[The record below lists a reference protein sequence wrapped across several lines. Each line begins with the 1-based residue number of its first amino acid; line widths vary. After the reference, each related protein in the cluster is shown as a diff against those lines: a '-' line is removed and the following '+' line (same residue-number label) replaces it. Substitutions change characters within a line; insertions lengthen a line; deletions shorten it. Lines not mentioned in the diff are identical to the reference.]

1 MNDIENYFGLRNAL
15 SYYCNYWI
23 LLVFLFIS
31 NIGIFIYANKQFK
44 KSKVCPLKVSQ
55 QSNKLSR
62 RDIRLLFV
70 LTSIFIIWKIIYLGS
85 NSFDLME
92 SLNIRIAQ
100 ELQVNIFSL
109 LDNMVVQ
116 SRQPLYL
123 FILNIPMRLLNPEY
137 YNFFLRFISVFFGIC
152 TACLTFHFS
161 LKVFN
166 NKLISYLS
174 FIFLNVHSLFAF
186 YSRRTE
192 PYALFCF
199 LALLSYYYFW
209 QTFIS
214 QEEKKI
220 WKYCL
225 VSILCFFTHYFTLV
239 VIFSQLL
246 TIFIAKWGK
255 YRTGHSFLSSFSHF
269 IKALVIFNFFIILW
283 SPVMY
288 SAIFSG
294 FIFQGV
300 WGNSF
305 YLSQESG
312 PLIID
317 RIIKL
322 VWGLP
327 LTGLFGYLFVLLY
340 SYIILKLRDREPPFY
355 IFVVSILFSALL
367 FGIHSFLCFW
377 YATSRLY
384 FNVRHFTWAIPFI
397 AMVYSYGI
405 FLLSRS
411 RSLFGKIIGY
421 TCFFLILI
429 WNIYLTNE
437 MTFSRTNPAYKEA
450 LRYIKK
456 DFRENDFVGFPA
468 ELIDDPV
475 TVNAKG
481 IFDSERYFDAVSP
494 TDVAQ
499 GKLFRNRLWIIIPWE
514 DYFGVPHL
522 NIESLHRYRDFLQ
535 DNLKLESTWQGNKI
549 DVFLF
554 SQGGQ

>member
-1 MNDIENYFGLRNAL
+1 MNDIKNYFAL
-15 SYYCNYWI
+15 CNLLNYYCNYWI
-23 LLVFLFIS
+23 WLAFLFIL
-31 NIGIFIYANKQFK
+31 NIGALFYINKQLK
-44 KSKVCPLKVSQ
+44 KKKDSLVKTDRYSK
-55 QSNKLSR
+55 KLFTK
-62 RDIRLLFV
+62 DLILLLI
-70 LTSIFIIWKIIYLGS
+70 LTVVFLIWKIIHLGS

-100 ELQVNIFSL
+100 EFQINVFSL
-109 LDNMVVQ
+109 LDNMIVQ

-123 FILNIPMRLLNPEY
+123 FILNIPIRLLNPEHY
-137 YNFFLRFISVFFGIC
+137 SFFLRFISVFFGIC
-152 TACLTFHFS
+152 TAYLTFHFS

-186 YSRRTE
+186 YSRRAE

-214 QEEKKI
+214 HEEKKI

-225 VSILCFFTHYFTLV
+225 VGILCFFTHYFALV
-239 VIFSQLL
+239 VIFSQFL
-246 TIFIAKWGK
+246 TMLIVKWRN
-255 YRTGHSFLSSFSHF
+255 YRLTHSLPFSFLHF

-294 FIFQGV
+294 FIFQDA

-305 YLSQESG
+305 YLNQESAA
-312 PLIID
+312 LVID

-327 LTGLFGYLFVLLY
+327 LTGSFGYLLILLY
-340 SYIILKLRDREPPFY
+340 LYIILKLRDGKPSFY

-377 YATSRLY
+377 YSTSRLY
-384 FNVRHFTWAIPFI
+384 FNVRHFTWIIPFI
-397 AMVYSYGI
+397 VMLYSYGI
-405 FLLSRS
+405 FLLNRS
-411 RSLFGKIIGY
+411 RSLFRKIIGY
-421 TCFFLILI
+421 TCFSIILI
-429 WNIYLTNE
+429 WNIHLTNE
-437 MTFSRTNPAYKEA
+437 MTFGLVNPAYKEA

-468 ELIDDPV
+468 DLIDDPI
-475 TVNAKG
+475 TINAKG
-481 IFDSERYFDAVSP
+481 IFDSERYFDSVP
-494 TDVAQ
+494 PVDLLQ
-499 GKLFRNRLWIIIPWE
+499 RKLSCKRLWIVIPWE

-522 NIESLHRYRDFLQ
+522 NGETLNRYINFLKDTLSLKSVWR
-535 DNLKLESTWQGNKI
+535 SNKI
-549 DVFLF
+549 DVYLF
-554 SQGGQ
+554 NTGRK